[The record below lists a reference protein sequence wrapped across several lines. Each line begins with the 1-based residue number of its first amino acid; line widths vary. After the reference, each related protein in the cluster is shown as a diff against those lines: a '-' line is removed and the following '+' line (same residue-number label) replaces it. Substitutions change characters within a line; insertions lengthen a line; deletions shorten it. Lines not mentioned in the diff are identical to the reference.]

1 MNNRYIN
8 IYNNLVS
15 LARNKNIYKEF
26 TNQDTFSHRLI
37 MLLFHFAFFL
47 QIFKKKSDSKFL
59 QSMYDFFFKQ
69 IEFSIREKGHGDAS
83 INKKMKNY
91 INVFHEML
99 SNINNWD
106 SLGKTNKKNI
116 LFKYLD
122 LNLDKDTKIVN
133 YLDNYRNYLLNNT
146 LNSLSKGVFKFNF

>member
-1 MNNRYIN
+1 MDNKYIN

-15 LARNKNIYKEF
+15 LTRNKNIYKEF

-47 QIFKKKSDSKFL
+47 QIFKKKYDSKSL
-59 QSMYDFFFKQ
+59 QNIYDFFFKQ
-69 IEFSIREKGHGDAS
+69 LEFSIREKGHGDVT

-91 INVFHEML
+91 INVFHSIL
-99 SNINNWD
+99 SNLEKWK
-106 SLGKTNKKNI
+106 SLDKINKKKI

-133 YLDNYRNYLLNNT
+133 YFDDYRNYLLNNT
-146 LNSLSKGVFKFNF
+146 LNSLSKGVFKHNF